1 MVDGDPVTPA
11 EVGGRRRVARGL
23 VWLRARWST
32 VLLWLVLAWAAPR
45 LWPHVGALLGVRAG
59 DRTRPEV
66 AVTLL
71 DGRSLSLAAL
81 RGQVVLVNVWAT
93 WCAPCRVEMPLLEQT
108 WQRHRAAGFVLLGAS
123 VDRGDPAA
131 VRAFLAERGISY
143 PVAIVGAEVI
153 QALGGVVG
161 YPTSILIG
169 RDGRVRHRVMGP
181 IGPVTL
187 EPAIRRALAEAP
199 EAEAPEAEAP
209 EAEAPEAEAPREAP
223 SPGAPPALTPL
234 AAPAPGA
241 SRSPGAR

>member
-1 MVDGDPVTPA
+1 MTPA
-11 EVGGRRRVARGL
+11 EAGGRQRGARG
-23 VWLRARWST
+23 VAWLRARWST

-59 DRTRPEV
+59 DRARPE
-66 AVTLL
+66 ATVTLL
-71 DGRSLSLAAL
+71 DGRSLSLADL

-123 VDRGDPAA
+123 VDRGDPAD

-143 PVAIVGAEVI
+143 PVAIVGADVI
-153 QALGGVVG
+153 QALGGVMG

-169 RDGRVRHRVMGP
+169 RDGRVQHRVMGP

-199 EAEAPEAEAP
+199 PAEAPPVTLPAV
-209 EAEAPEAEAPREAP
+209 R
-223 SPGAPPALTPL
+223 SP
-234 AAPAPGA
+234 AAPAPAA
-241 SRSPGAR
+241 SRSPAAR

>member
-1 MVDGDPVTPA
+1 VVDGDPVTPA
-11 EVGGRRRVARGL
+11 GAGGRQRVARS
-23 VWLRARWST
+23 VAWLRARWST

-59 DRTRPEV
+59 DRARPE
-66 AVTLL
+66 ATVTLL
-71 DGRSLSLAAL
+71 DGRSLSLVDL

-108 WQRHRAAGFVLLGAS
+108 WQRHRAAGFLLLGAS
-123 VDRGDPAA
+123 VDRGDPAD

-143 PVAIVGAEVI
+143 PVAIVGADVI
-153 QALGGVVG
+153 QALGGVMG

-169 RDGRVRHRVMGP
+169 RDGRVQHRVMGP

-199 EAEAPEAEAP
+199 PAEV
-209 EAEAPEAEAPREAP
+209 
-223 SPGAPPALTPL
+223 PPATPPAVSSP
-234 AAPAPGA
+234 AAPAPAA
-241 SRSPGAR
+241 SRSPAAR

>member
-11 EVGGRRRVARGL
+11 GAGGRQRVARS
-23 VWLRARWST
+23 VAWLRARWST

-59 DRTRPEV
+59 DRARPE
-66 AVTLL
+66 ATVTLL
-71 DGRSLSLAAL
+71 DGRSLSLADL

-108 WQRHRAAGFVLLGAS
+108 WQRHRAAGFLLLGAS
-123 VDRGDPAA
+123 VDRGDPAD

-143 PVAIVGAEVI
+143 PVAIVGADVI
-153 QALGGVVG
+153 QALGGVMG

-169 RDGRVRHRVMGP
+169 RDGRVQHRVMGP

-199 EAEAPEAEAP
+199 EAEVPS
-209 EAEAPEAEAPREAP
+209 REAP

-234 AAPAPGA
+234 AAPAPAA
-241 SRSPGAR
+241 SRSPVAR

>member
-1 MVDGDPVTPA
+1 VVDGDPVTPA
-11 EVGGRRRVARGL
+11 GAGGRQRVARS
-23 VWLRARWST
+23 VAWLRARWST

-59 DRTRPEV
+59 DRARPE
-66 AVTLL
+66 ATVTLL
-71 DGRSLSLAAL
+71 DGRSLSLADL

-123 VDRGDPAA
+123 VDRGDPAD

-143 PVAIVGAEVI
+143 PVAIVGADVI
-153 QALGGVVG
+153 QALGGVMG

-169 RDGRVRHRVMGP
+169 RDGRVQHRVMGP

-199 EAEAPEAEAP
+199 PAEAPP
-209 EAEAPEAEAPREAP
+209 VT
-223 SPGAPPALTPL
+223 PPAVRSP
-234 AAPAPGA
+234 AAPAPAA
-241 SRSPGAR
+241 SRSPAAR

>member
-11 EVGGRRRVARGL
+11 EAGGRQRGARG
-23 VWLRARWST
+23 VAWLRARWST

-59 DRTRPEV
+59 DRARPE
-66 AVTLL
+66 ATVTLL
-71 DGRSLSLAAL
+71 DGRSLSLVDL

-108 WQRHRAAGFVLLGAS
+108 WQRHRAAGFLLLGAS
-123 VDRGDPAA
+123 VDRGDPAD

-143 PVAIVGAEVI
+143 PVAIVGADVI
-153 QALGGVVG
+153 QALGGVMG

-169 RDGRVRHRVMGP
+169 RDGRVQHRVMGP

-199 EAEAPEAEAP
+199 PAEV
-209 EAEAPEAEAPREAP
+209 
-223 SPGAPPALTPL
+223 PPATPPAVSSP
-234 AAPAPGA
+234 AAPAPAA
-241 SRSPGAR
+241 SRSPAAR

>member
-1 MVDGDPVTPA
+1 MTPA
-11 EVGGRRRVARGL
+11 EAGGRQRGARG
-23 VWLRARWST
+23 VAWLRARWST

-59 DRTRPEV
+59 DRARPE
-66 AVTLL
+66 ATVTLL
-71 DGRSLSLAAL
+71 DGRSLSLVDL

-108 WQRHRAAGFVLLGAS
+108 WQRHRAAGLLLLGAS
-123 VDRGDPAA
+123 VDRGDPAD

-143 PVAIVGAEVI
+143 PVAIVGADVI
-153 QALGGVVG
+153 QALGGVMG

-169 RDGRVRHRVMGP
+169 RDGRVQHRVMGP

-199 EAEAPEAEAP
+199 PAEV
-209 EAEAPEAEAPREAP
+209 
-223 SPGAPPALTPL
+223 PPATPPAVSSP
-234 AAPAPGA
+234 AAPAPAA
-241 SRSPGAR
+241 SRSPAAR

>member
-1 MVDGDPVTPA
+1 VVDGDPVTPA
-11 EVGGRRRVARGL
+11 GAGGRQRVARG
-23 VWLRARWST
+23 VAWLRARWST

-59 DRTRPEV
+59 DRARPE
-66 AVTLL
+66 ATVTLL
-71 DGRSLSLAAL
+71 DGRSLSLVDL

-108 WQRHRAAGFVLLGAS
+108 WQRHRAAGFLLLGAS
-123 VDRGDPAA
+123 VDRGDPAD

-143 PVAIVGAEVI
+143 PVAIVGADVI
-153 QALGGVVG
+153 QALGGVMG

-169 RDGRVRHRVMGP
+169 RDGRVQHRVMGP

-199 EAEAPEAEAP
+199 PAEV
-209 EAEAPEAEAPREAP
+209 
-223 SPGAPPALTPL
+223 PPATPPAVRSP
-234 AAPAPGA
+234 AAPAPAA
-241 SRSPGAR
+241 SRSPAAR

>member
-1 MVDGDPVTPA
+1 VT
-11 EVGGRRRVARGL
+11 
-23 VWLRARWST
+23 WLRAHWST
-32 VLLWLVLAWAAPR
+32 LLVWVALAWAAPR

-59 DRTRPEV
+59 DVTRPE
-66 AVTLL
+66 ASMTLL
-71 DGRSLSLAAL
+71 DGRPLSLAAL

-123 VDRGDPAA
+123 VDRGDPAD

-143 PVAIVGAEVI
+143 PVAIVGADVI
-153 QALGGVVG
+153 QALGGVMG

-169 RDGRVRHRVMGP
+169 RDGRVQHRVMGP

-199 EAEAPEAEAP
+199 PADVAPAT
-209 EAEAPEAEAPREAP
+209 
-223 SPGAPPALTPL
+223 PPAFTSP
-234 AAPAPGA
+234 AAPAPAA
-241 SRSPGAR
+241 SRSPAAP

>member
-11 EVGGRRRVARGL
+11 EAGGRQRVARG
-23 VWLRARWST
+23 VAWLRARWST

-59 DRTRPEV
+59 DRARPE
-66 AVTLL
+66 ATVTLL
-71 DGRSLSLAAL
+71 DGRLLSLADL

-108 WQRHRAAGFVLLGAS
+108 WQRHRAAGLVLLGAS
-123 VDRGDPAA
+123 VDRGDPAD

-143 PVAIVGAEVI
+143 PVAIVGADVI
-153 QALGGVVG
+153 QALGGVMG

-169 RDGRVRHRVMGP
+169 RDGRVQHRVMGP

-199 EAEAPEAEAP
+199 PAEAPPATPPAVRSP
-209 EAEAPEAEAPREAP
+209 AAP
-223 SPGAPPALTPL
+223 SPA
-234 AAPAPGA
+234 A
-241 SRSPGAR
+241 SRSPAAR

>member
-1 MVDGDPVTPA
+1 VVDGDPVTPA
-11 EVGGRRRVARGL
+11 EAGGRQRVARGV

-59 DRTRPEV
+59 DRARPE
-66 AVTLL
+66 ATVTLL
-71 DGRSLSLAAL
+71 DGRSLSLADL

-108 WQRHRAAGFVLLGAS
+108 WQRHRAAGFLLLGAS
-123 VDRGDPAA
+123 VDRGDPAD

-143 PVAIVGAEVI
+143 PVAIVGADVI
-153 QALGGVVG
+153 QALGGVMG

-169 RDGRVRHRVMGP
+169 RDGRVQHRVMGP

-199 EAEAPEAEAP
+199 PAEV
-209 EAEAPEAEAPREAP
+209 
-223 SPGAPPALTPL
+223 PPATPPAVSSP
-234 AAPAPGA
+234 AAPAPAA
-241 SRSPGAR
+241 SRSPAAR

>member
-1 MVDGDPVTPA
+1 VVDGDPVTPA
-11 EVGGRRRVARGL
+11 EAGGRQRVARG
-23 VWLRARWST
+23 VAWLRARWST

-59 DRTRPEV
+59 DRARPE
-66 AVTLL
+66 ATVTLL
-71 DGRSLSLAAL
+71 DGRSLSLVDL

-108 WQRHRAAGFVLLGAS
+108 WQRHRAAGFLLLGAS
-123 VDRGDPAA
+123 VDRGDPAD

-143 PVAIVGAEVI
+143 PVAIVGADVI
-153 QALGGVVG
+153 QALGGVMG

-169 RDGRVRHRVMGP
+169 RDGRVQHRVMGP

-199 EAEAPEAEAP
+199 PAEV
-209 EAEAPEAEAPREAP
+209 
-223 SPGAPPALTPL
+223 PPATPPAVSSP
-234 AAPAPGA
+234 AAPAPAA
-241 SRSPGAR
+241 SRSPAAR

>member
-1 MVDGDPVTPA
+1 VVDGDPVTPA
-11 EVGGRRRVARGL
+11 EAGGRQRGARG
-23 VWLRARWST
+23 VAWLRARWST

-59 DRTRPEV
+59 DRARPE
-66 AVTLL
+66 ATVTLL
-71 DGRSLSLAAL
+71 DGRSLSLVDL

-108 WQRHRAAGFVLLGAS
+108 WQRHRAAGFLLLGAS
-123 VDRGDPAA
+123 VDRGDPAD

-143 PVAIVGAEVI
+143 PVAIVGADVI
-153 QALGGVVG
+153 QALGGVMG

-169 RDGRVRHRVMGP
+169 RDGRVQHRVMGP

-199 EAEAPEAEAP
+199 PAEV
-209 EAEAPEAEAPREAP
+209 
-223 SPGAPPALTPL
+223 PPATPPAVSSP
-234 AAPAPGA
+234 AAPAPAA
-241 SRSPGAR
+241 SRSPAAR

>member
-1 MVDGDPVTPA
+1 VVDGDPVTPA
-11 EVGGRRRVARGL
+11 EAGGRQRGARG
-23 VWLRARWST
+23 VAWLRARWST

-59 DRTRPEV
+59 DRARPE
-66 AVTLL
+66 ATVTLL
-71 DGRSLSLAAL
+71 DGRSLSLADL

-108 WQRHRAAGFVLLGAS
+108 WQRHRAAGFLLLGAS
-123 VDRGDPAA
+123 VDRGDPAD

-143 PVAIVGAEVI
+143 PVAIVGADVI
-153 QALGGVVG
+153 QALGGVMG

-169 RDGRVRHRVMGP
+169 RDGRVQHRVMGP

-199 EAEAPEAEAP
+199 PAEV
-209 EAEAPEAEAPREAP
+209 
-223 SPGAPPALTPL
+223 PPATPPAVSSP
-234 AAPAPGA
+234 AAPAPAA
-241 SRSPGAR
+241 SRSPAAR

>member
-1 MVDGDPVTPA
+1 MTPA
-11 EVGGRRRVARGL
+11 EAGGRQRGARG
-23 VWLRARWST
+23 VAWLRARWST

-59 DRTRPEV
+59 DRARPE
-66 AVTLL
+66 ATVTLL
-71 DGRSLSLAAL
+71 DGRSLSLVDL

-108 WQRHRAAGFVLLGAS
+108 WQRHRAAGFLLLGAS
-123 VDRGDPAA
+123 VDRGDPAD

-143 PVAIVGAEVI
+143 PVAIVGADVI
-153 QALGGVVG
+153 QALGGVMG

-169 RDGRVRHRVMGP
+169 RDGRVQHRVMGP

-199 EAEAPEAEAP
+199 PAEAPP
-209 EAEAPEAEAPREAP
+209 VT
-223 SPGAPPALTPL
+223 PPAVRSP
-234 AAPAPGA
+234 AAPAPAA
-241 SRSPGAR
+241 SRSPAAR

>member
-1 MVDGDPVTPA
+1 VVDGDPVTSV

-32 VLLWLVLAWAAPR
+32 VLLWVVLAWAAPR

-59 DRTRPEV
+59 DRARPE
-66 AVTLL
+66 ATVTLL
-71 DGRSLSLAAL
+71 DGRSLSLADL

-108 WQRHRAAGFVLLGAS
+108 WQRHRAAGFLLLGAS
-123 VDRGDPAA
+123 VDRGDPAD

-143 PVAIVGAEVI
+143 PVAIVGADVI
-153 QALGGVVG
+153 QALGGVMG

-169 RDGRVRHRVMGP
+169 RDGRVQHRVMGP

-199 EAEAPEAEAP
+199 PAEV
-209 EAEAPEAEAPREAP
+209 
-223 SPGAPPALTPL
+223 PPATPPAVSSP
-234 AAPAPGA
+234 AAPAPAA
-241 SRSPGAR
+241 SRSPVAR